1 MTAPTAA
8 ARPAMPGR
16 DSIDDDAPSRWPLVV
31 ALFAALGTAALLVFG
46 VDRLFTH
53 EARATGRAARLQAS
67 ADAPAIDAPP
77 PTRTPRARRRERA
90 RRNDAPRPFD
100 PAVAASAA
108 ADASNEPDPQLQRSR
123 ASAGSLDGGA
133 GSFSGVTH
141 RGRVAQVQGDAPVRA
156 GASCDVR
163 VLPVSA
169 GGFNCLVRVICD
181 GTLLYPNPDQSAGFV
196 TCQVDA
202 SGPTTAEDRGYTSQD
217 GDPLLTFDAPSQ
229 RIVVGD
235 GGDGRVRDYLATIT
249 LEGPRAFR
257 RL

>member
-1 MTAPTAA
+1 MSASTAPSP
-8 ARPAMPGR
+8 PAMNGR
-16 DSIDDDAPSRWPLVV
+16 APIDDDAPSRWPLVV

-53 EARATGRAARLQAS
+53 EARATRHTANLQAS
-67 ADAPAIDAPP
+67 ADAPALDAPP
-77 PTRTPRARRRERA
+77 SARSSRARRRERA

-100 PAVAASAA
+100 PAVAAAA
-108 ADASNEPDPQLQRSR
+108 ETSTEPDPQLQRSR

-202 SGPTTAEDRGYTSQD
+202 SGPTTAEDRGYSSQD

-235 GGDGRVRDYLATIT
+235 GGEGRVRDYLATIT
-249 LEGPRAFR
+249 LDAPRAFR